1 MSRFIYIL
9 FAVCLFCSGLTVQ
22 ASTLS
27 ERQYR
32 LLEKAQE
39 LVAEES
45 YQEALAETQDAVDDW
60 DPGLGLVLILQL
72 RGQVYQL
79 LDETEETLK
88 SYERALSLEVL
99 EGTRRSALAAA
110 IAQLYLID
118 SQPEKAREVL
128 VPALEA
134 PAGEG
139 LNHAAQAYV
148 IVAISYQTQERWR
161 DSLAWL
167 VQAEAYA
174 TSIPENWLA
183 MRAAAEFQISDFAAA
198 EVTMK
203 RLVERAPDKKNYWVQ
218 LAAAQQFQEKQAQ
231 QLATLEIAHQ
241 RGLIAGSSEELL
253 MIQLQAA
260 QDMPARAARNLEQR
274 ISELSSV
281 EGNSEEE
288 NLDDER
294 RLLSAYQRQARDLAL
309 AAETMVSNDSS
320 SVNEAIQLAM
330 MDGNCDLV
338 QELSRSH
345 VRKLEGLTMI
355 SVAQCSLNDRDTA
368 SAREWFQ
375 RASEKS
381 DSAVIAS
388 QWLTYLS
395 DLQKAGL
402 R

>member
-1 MSRFIYIL
+1 MSRFVCIL
-9 FAVCLFCSGLTVQ
+9 FAVCLFCLGLTVQ

-60 DPGLGLVLILQL
+60 DSGLGLVLILQL

-79 LDETEETLK
+79 LDQTGDTLK

-161 DSLAWL
+161 DSLPWL
-167 VQAEAYA
+167 VQAESYA

-203 RLVERAPDKKNYWVQ
+203 RLVERAPDKRNYWVQ

-253 MIQLQAA
+253 MIQLQGA

-281 EGNSEEE
+281 EGSSEED
-288 NLDDER
+288 LDDER
-294 RLLSAYQRQARDLAL
+294 RLLSAYQRQARDLAA

-355 SVAQCSLNDRDTA
+355 SVAQCSLNDSDTA

>member
-60 DPGLGLVLILQL
+60 DSGLGLVLILQL

-79 LDETEETLK
+79 LDQTEDTLK
-88 SYERALSLEVL
+88 AYERALSLDVL

-148 IVAISYQTQERWR
+148 IVAISYQIQERWR
-161 DSLAWL
+161 DSLPWL

-183 MRAAAEFQISDFAAA
+183 MRAAAEFQIRDFAAA

-203 RLVERAPDKKNYWVQ
+203 RLVERAPDKRNYWVQ

-253 MIQLQAA
+253 MIQLQGA
-260 QDMPARAARNLEQR
+260 QDMPARATRNLEQR

-281 EGNSEEE
+281 EGSSEEG
-288 NLDDER
+288 LDDER
-294 RLLSAYQRQARDLAL
+294 RLLSAYQRQARDLAA

-330 MDGNCDLV
+330 MDGDCDLV
-338 QELSRSH
+338 RELSRSH
-345 VRKLEGLTMI
+345 TRKLEGLTMI
-355 SVAQCSLNDRDTA
+355 SVAQCSLNGSDTA

>member
-1 MSRFIYIL
+1 MNRLVYSLICLVLL
-9 FAVCLFCSGLTVQ
+9 FPGLSTY

-45 YQEALAETQDAVDDW
+45 YQEALEETQDAADDW
-60 DPGLGLVLILQL
+60 DAGLGLVLILQL
-72 RGQVYQL
+72 RGQVYQM
-79 LDETEETLK
+79 LDQPEKTLE
-88 SYERALSLEVL
+88 SYERALSLDVL

-110 IAQLYLID
+110 VAQLYLIG
-118 SQPEKAREVL
+118 SQPMKARDIL
-128 VPALEA
+128 IPALQA
-134 PAGEG
+134 PAGDG
-139 LNHAAQAYV
+139 LNHAPQAYV

-161 DSLAWL
+161 ESLPWL

-183 MRAAAEFQISDFAAA
+183 MRAAAEFQTSDFAAA

-203 RLVERAPDKKNYWVQ
+203 RLVVRAPDKRNYWVQ
-218 LAAAQQFQEKQAQ
+218 LAAAQQFQDKQAE
-231 QLATLEIAHQ
+231 QLVSLEIAHQ
-241 RGLIAGSSEELL
+241 RGLLSGSSEELL

-260 QDMPARAARNLEQR
+260 QDMPARAARNLERR
-274 ISELSSV
+274 IADQASAESDIANEL
-281 EGNSEEE
+281 
-288 NLDDER
+288 
-294 RLLSAYQRQARDLAL
+294 RLLSAYQRQARDLA
-309 AAETMVSNDSS
+309 AAAKTMVSGDVA

-330 MDGNCDLV
+330 MDGDCPLV
-338 QELSRSH
+338 KKLAGAN
-345 VRKLEGLTMI
+345 VRRLEGVTMI
-355 SVAQCSLNDRDTA
+355 SVAQCELNDNDTA
-368 SAREWFQ
+368 GAREWFQ
-375 RASEKS
+375 RAGEKA

>member
-1 MSRFIYIL
+1 MSRFVCIL
-9 FAVCLFCSGLTVQ
+9 FAVCLFCLGLTVQ

-32 LLEKAQE
+32 LLEKAQG

-60 DPGLGLVLILQL
+60 DSGLGLVLILQL
-72 RGQVYQL
+72 RGQVYEL
-79 LDETEETLK
+79 LDQTEDTLK

-148 IVAISYQTQERWR
+148 IVAISYQIQERWR
-161 DSLAWL
+161 DSLPWL

-183 MRAAAEFQISDFAAA
+183 MRAAAEFQIRDFAAA

-203 RLVERAPDKKNYWVQ
+203 RLVERAPDKRNYWVQ

-253 MIQLQAA
+253 MIQLQGA

-281 EGNSEEE
+281 EGSSEED
-288 NLDDER
+288 LDDER
-294 RLLSAYQRQARDLAL
+294 RLLSAYQRQARDLAA

-330 MDGNCDLV
+330 MDGDCDLV
-338 QELSRSH
+338 RELSRSH
-345 VRKLEGLTMI
+345 TRKLEGLTMI
-355 SVAQCSLNDRDTA
+355 SVAQCSLNGSDTA

>member
-1 MSRFIYIL
+1 MSRFVCIL
-9 FAVCLFCSGLTVQ
+9 FAVCLFCLGLTVQ

-60 DPGLGLVLILQL
+60 DSGLGLVLILQL

-79 LDETEETLK
+79 LDQTEDTLK
-88 SYERALSLEVL
+88 SYERALSLDVL

-148 IVAISYQTQERWR
+148 IVAISYQIQERWR
-161 DSLAWL
+161 DSLPWL

-183 MRAAAEFQISDFAAA
+183 MRAAAEFQIRDFAAA

-203 RLVERAPDKKNYWVQ
+203 RLVERAPDKRNYWVQ

-253 MIQLQAA
+253 MIQLQGA
-260 QDMPARAARNLEQR
+260 QGMPARAARNLEQR

-281 EGNSEEE
+281 EGSSEEG
-288 NLDDER
+288 LDDER
-294 RLLSAYQRQARDLAL
+294 RLLSAYQRQARDLAA

-330 MDGNCDLV
+330 MDGDCDLV
-338 QELSRSH
+338 RELSRSH
-345 VRKLEGLTMI
+345 TRKLEGLTMI
-355 SVAQCSLNDRDTA
+355 SVAQCSLNGSDTA

-381 DSAVIAS
+381 DSAVVAS

>member
-1 MSRFIYIL
+1 MNRLVYSLICLVLL
-9 FAVCLFCSGLTVQ
+9 FPGLSTY

-45 YQEALAETQDAVDDW
+45 YQEALEETQDAADDW
-60 DPGLGLVLILQL
+60 DAGLGLVLILQL
-72 RGQVYQL
+72 RGQVYQM
-79 LDETEETLK
+79 LDQPEKTLE
-88 SYERALSLEVL
+88 SYERALSLDVL

-110 IAQLYLID
+110 VAQLYLIG
-118 SQPEKAREVL
+118 SQPMKARDIL
-128 VPALEA
+128 IPALQA
-134 PAGEG
+134 PAGDG
-139 LNHAAQAYV
+139 LNHAPQAYV

-161 DSLAWL
+161 ESLPWL

-183 MRAAAEFQISDFAAA
+183 MRAAAEFQTSDFAAA

-203 RLVERAPDKKNYWVQ
+203 RLVERAPDKRNYWVQ
-218 LAAAQQFQEKQAQ
+218 LAAAQQFQDKQAE
-231 QLATLEIAHQ
+231 QLVSLEIAHQ
-241 RGLIAGSSEELL
+241 RGLLSGSSEELL

-260 QDMPARAARNLEQR
+260 QDMPARAARNLERR
-274 ISELSSV
+274 IADQTSADSDIANEL
-281 EGNSEEE
+281 
-288 NLDDER
+288 
-294 RLLSAYQRQARDLAL
+294 RLLSAFQRQARDLA
-309 AAETMVSNDSS
+309 AAAKTMVSGDVA

-330 MDGNCDLV
+330 MDGDCPLV
-338 QELSRSH
+338 KKLAGAN
-345 VRKLEGLTMI
+345 VRRLEGVTMI
-355 SVAQCSLNDRDTA
+355 SVAQCELNDNDTA
-368 SAREWFQ
+368 GAREWFQ
-375 RASEKS
+375 RAGEKA

-388 QWLTYLS
+388 QWLAYLS

>member
-1 MSRFIYIL
+1 MSRFIYVL

-79 LDETEETLK
+79 LDQTEETLK

-148 IVAISYQTQERWR
+148 IVAISYQIQERWR
-161 DSLAWL
+161 DSLPWL

-183 MRAAAEFQISDFAAA
+183 MRAAAEFQIRDFAAA

-203 RLVERAPDKKNYWVQ
+203 RLVERAPDKRNYWVQ

-260 QDMPARAARNLEQR
+260 QDMPARAARNLERR
-274 ISELSSV
+274 IADQTSADSDIANEL
-281 EGNSEEE
+281 
-288 NLDDER
+288 
-294 RLLSAYQRQARDLAL
+294 RLLSAFQRQARDLA
-309 AAETMVSNDSS
+309 AAAKTMVSGDVA

-330 MDGNCDLV
+330 MDGDCPLV
-338 QELSRSH
+338 KKLAGAN
-345 VRKLEGLTMI
+345 VRRLEGVTMI
-355 SVAQCSLNDRDTA
+355 SVAQCELNDNDTA
-368 SAREWFQ
+368 GAREWFQ
-375 RASEKS
+375 RAGEK
-381 DSAVIAS
+381 DDTAEIAS

-395 DLQKAGL
+395 ELQKARL

>member
-1 MSRFIYIL
+1 MSRFVCIL
-9 FAVCLFCSGLTVQ
+9 FAVCLFCLGLTVQ

-60 DPGLGLVLILQL
+60 DSGLGLVLILQL

-79 LDETEETLK
+79 LDQTEDTLK
-88 SYERALSLEVL
+88 AYERALSLDVL

-148 IVAISYQTQERWR
+148 IVAISYQIQERWR
-161 DSLAWL
+161 DSLPWL

-183 MRAAAEFQISDFAAA
+183 MRAAAEFQIRDFAAA

-203 RLVERAPDKKNYWVQ
+203 RLVERAPDKRNYWVQ

-253 MIQLQAA
+253 MIQLQGA

-281 EGNSEEE
+281 EGSSEED
-288 NLDDER
+288 LDDER
-294 RLLSAYQRQARDLAL
+294 RLLSAYQRQARDLAA

-330 MDGNCDLV
+330 MDGDCDLV
-338 QELSRSH
+338 RELSRSH
-345 VRKLEGLTMI
+345 TRKLEGLTMI
-355 SVAQCSLNDRDTA
+355 SVAQCSLNGSDTA

>member
-1 MSRFIYIL
+1 M
-9 FAVCLFCSGLTVQ
+9 
-22 ASTLS
+22 
-27 ERQYR
+27 
-32 LLEKAQE
+32 
-39 LVAEES
+39 
-45 YQEALAETQDAVDDW
+45 
-60 DPGLGLVLILQL
+60 
-72 RGQVYQL
+72 
-79 LDETEETLK
+79 
-88 SYERALSLEVL
+88 
-99 EGTRRSALAAA
+99 
-110 IAQLYLID
+110 
-118 SQPEKAREVL
+118 
-128 VPALEA
+128 PALEA

-161 DSLAWL
+161 DSLPWL
-167 VQAEAYA
+167 VQAESYA

-253 MIQLQAA
+253 MIQLQGA

-281 EGNSEEE
+281 EGSSEED
-288 NLDDER
+288 LDDER

-355 SVAQCSLNDRDTA
+355 SVAQCSLNDSDTA

>member
-1 MSRFIYIL
+1 M
-9 FAVCLFCSGLTVQ
+9 
-22 ASTLS
+22 
-27 ERQYR
+27 
-32 LLEKAQE
+32 
-39 LVAEES
+39 
-45 YQEALAETQDAVDDW
+45 
-60 DPGLGLVLILQL
+60 LILQL

-79 LDETEETLK
+79 LDQTEDTLK

-148 IVAISYQTQERWR
+148 IVAISYQVQERWR
-161 DSLAWL
+161 DSLPWL

-183 MRAAAEFQISDFAAA
+183 MRAAAEFQISDFTAA

-203 RLVERAPDKKNYWVQ
+203 RLVERAPDKRNYWVQ

-253 MIQLQAA
+253 MIQLQGA

-281 EGNSEEE
+281 EGSSEED
-288 NLDDER
+288 LDDER
-294 RLLSAYQRQARDLAL
+294 RLLSAYQRQARDLAA

-330 MDGNCDLV
+330 MDGDCDLV
-338 QELSRSH
+338 RELSRSH
-345 VRKLEGLTMI
+345 TRKLEGLTMI
-355 SVAQCSLNDRDTA
+355 SVAQCSLNDSDTA

>member
-32 LLEKAQE
+32 LLEKAQG

-60 DPGLGLVLILQL
+60 DSGLGLVLILQL
-72 RGQVYQL
+72 RGQVYEL
-79 LDETEETLK
+79 LDQTEDTLK
-88 SYERALSLEVL
+88 SYERALSLDVL

-148 IVAISYQTQERWR
+148 IVAISYQIQERWR
-161 DSLAWL
+161 DSLPWL

-183 MRAAAEFQISDFAAA
+183 MRAAAEFQIRDFAAA

-203 RLVERAPDKKNYWVQ
+203 RLVERAPDKRNYWVQ

-253 MIQLQAA
+253 MIQLQGA

-281 EGNSEEE
+281 EGSSEED
-288 NLDDER
+288 LDDER
-294 RLLSAYQRQARDLAL
+294 RLLSAYQRQARDLAA

-330 MDGNCDLV
+330 MDGDCDLV
-338 QELSRSH
+338 RELSRSH
-345 VRKLEGLTMI
+345 ARKLEGLTMI
-355 SVAQCSLNDRDTA
+355 SVAQCSLNDSDTA

>member
-60 DPGLGLVLILQL
+60 DSGLGLVLILQL

-79 LDETEETLK
+79 LDQTENTLK

-118 SQPEKAREVL
+118 SQPEKARAVL
-128 VPALEA
+128 IPALEA

-161 DSLAWL
+161 DSLPWL

-198 EVTMK
+198 EVTMR
-203 RLVERAPDKKNYWVQ
+203 RLVERAPDKRNYWIQ

-241 RGLIAGSSEELL
+241 RGLISGSSEELL

-281 EGNSEEE
+281 EGSSEEY
-288 NLDDER
+288 LDDER
-294 RLLSAYQRQARDLAL
+294 RLLSAYQRKARDLAL

>member
-1 MSRFIYIL
+1 MSRFVCIL
-9 FAVCLFCSGLTVQ
+9 FAVCLFCLGLTVQ

-60 DPGLGLVLILQL
+60 DSGLGLVLILQL

-79 LDETEETLK
+79 LDQTEDTLK
-88 SYERALSLEVL
+88 AYERALSLDVL

-148 IVAISYQTQERWR
+148 IVAISYQIQERWR
-161 DSLAWL
+161 DSLPWL

-183 MRAAAEFQISDFAAA
+183 MRAAAEFQIRDFAAA

-203 RLVERAPDKKNYWVQ
+203 RLVERAPDKRNYWVQ

-253 MIQLQAA
+253 MIQLQGA

-281 EGNSEEE
+281 EGSSEED
-288 NLDDER
+288 LDDER
-294 RLLSAYQRQARDLAL
+294 RLLSAYQRQARDLAA

-330 MDGNCDLV
+330 MDGDCDLV
-338 QELSRSH
+338 RELSRSH
-345 VRKLEGLTMI
+345 TRKLEGLTMI
-355 SVAQCSLNDRDTA
+355 SVAQCSLNGSDTA

-381 DSAVIAS
+381 DSSVIAS

>member
-60 DPGLGLVLILQL
+60 DSGLGLVLILQL

-79 LDETEETLK
+79 LDQTEDTLK
-88 SYERALSLEVL
+88 AYERALSLEVL

-148 IVAISYQTQERWR
+148 IVAISYQIQERWR
-161 DSLAWL
+161 DSLPWL

-253 MIQLQAA
+253 MIQLQGA
-260 QDMPARAARNLEQR
+260 QGMPARAARNLEQR

-281 EGNSEEE
+281 EGSSEEG
-288 NLDDER
+288 LDDER
-294 RLLSAYQRQARDLAL
+294 RLLSAYQRQARDLAA

-330 MDGNCDLV
+330 MDGDCDLV
-338 QELSRSH
+338 RELSRSH
-345 VRKLEGLTMI
+345 TRKLEGLTMI
-355 SVAQCSLNDRDTA
+355 SVAQCSLNGSDTA

>member
-60 DPGLGLVLILQL
+60 DSGLGLVLILQL

-79 LDETEETLK
+79 LDQTEDTLK
-88 SYERALSLEVL
+88 AYERALSLDVL

-148 IVAISYQTQERWR
+148 IVAISYQIQERWR
-161 DSLAWL
+161 DSLPWL

-174 TSIPENWLA
+174 TSIPENWLT
-183 MRAAAEFQISDFAAA
+183 MRAAAEFQIRDFAAA

-203 RLVERAPDKKNYWVQ
+203 RLVERAPDKRNYWVQ

-253 MIQLQAA
+253 MIQLQGA

-281 EGNSEEE
+281 EGSSEED
-288 NLDDER
+288 LDDER
-294 RLLSAYQRQARDLAL
+294 RLLSAYQRQARDLAA

-330 MDGNCDLV
+330 MDGDCDLV
-338 QELSRSH
+338 RELSRSH
-345 VRKLEGLTMI
+345 TRKLEGLTMI
-355 SVAQCSLNDRDTA
+355 SVAQCSLNGSDTA

>member
-60 DPGLGLVLILQL
+60 DSGLGLVLILQL

-79 LDETEETLK
+79 LDQTEDTLK

-148 IVAISYQTQERWR
+148 IVAISYQIQERWR
-161 DSLAWL
+161 DSLPWL

-183 MRAAAEFQISDFAAA
+183 MRAAAEFQIRDFAAA

-203 RLVERAPDKKNYWVQ
+203 RLVERAPDKRNYWVQ

-231 QLATLEIAHQ
+231 QLVTLEIAHQ

-253 MIQLQAA
+253 MIQLQGA

-281 EGNSEEE
+281 EGSSEEG
-288 NLDDER
+288 LDDER
-294 RLLSAYQRQARDLAL
+294 RLLSAYQRQARDLAA

-330 MDGNCDLV
+330 MDGDCDLV
-338 QELSRSH
+338 RELSRSH
-345 VRKLEGLTMI
+345 TRKLEGLTMI
-355 SVAQCSLNDRDTA
+355 SVAQCSLNGSDTA

-381 DSAVIAS
+381 DSAVVAS

>member
-1 MSRFIYIL
+1 MNRLVYSLICLVLL
-9 FAVCLFCSGLTVQ
+9 FPGLSTY

-32 LLEKAQE
+32 LLEEAQE

-45 YQEALAETQDAVDDW
+45 YQEALEETQDAADDW
-60 DPGLGLVLILQL
+60 DAGLGLVLILQL
-72 RGQVYQL
+72 RGQVYQM
-79 LDETEETLK
+79 LDQPEKTLE
-88 SYERALSLEVL
+88 SYERALSLDVL

-110 IAQLYLID
+110 VAQLYLIG
-118 SQPEKAREVL
+118 SQPMKARDIL
-128 VPALEA
+128 IPALQA
-134 PAGEG
+134 PAGDG
-139 LNHAAQAYV
+139 LNHAPQAYV

-161 DSLAWL
+161 ESLPWL

-183 MRAAAEFQISDFAAA
+183 MRAAAEFQTSDFAAA

-203 RLVERAPDKKNYWVQ
+203 RLVERAPDKRNYWVQ
-218 LAAAQQFQEKQAQ
+218 LAAAQQFQDKQAE
-231 QLATLEIAHQ
+231 QLVSLEIAHQ
-241 RGLIAGSSEELL
+241 RGLLSGSSEELL

-260 QDMPARAARNLEQR
+260 QDMPARAARNLERR
-274 ISELSSV
+274 IADQTSADSDIANEL
-281 EGNSEEE
+281 
-288 NLDDER
+288 
-294 RLLSAYQRQARDLAL
+294 RLLSAFQRQARDLA
-309 AAETMVSNDSS
+309 AAAKTMVSGDVA

-330 MDGNCDLV
+330 MDGDCPLV
-338 QELSRSH
+338 KKLAGAN
-345 VRKLEGLTMI
+345 VRRLEGVTMI
-355 SVAQCSLNDRDTA
+355 SVAQCELNDNDTA
-368 SAREWFQ
+368 GAREWFQ
-375 RASEKS
+375 RAGEKA

>member
-1 MSRFIYIL
+1 MSRFVCIL
-9 FAVCLFCSGLTVQ
+9 FAVCLFCLGLTVQ

-60 DPGLGLVLILQL
+60 DSGLGLVLILQL

-79 LDETEETLK
+79 LDQTEDTLK
-88 SYERALSLEVL
+88 SYERALSLDVL

-148 IVAISYQTQERWR
+148 IVAISYQIQERWR
-161 DSLAWL
+161 DSLPWL

-183 MRAAAEFQISDFAAA
+183 MRAAAEFQIRDFAAA

-203 RLVERAPDKKNYWVQ
+203 RLVERAPDKRNYWVQ

-253 MIQLQAA
+253 MIQLQGA

-281 EGNSEEE
+281 EGSSEED
-288 NLDDER
+288 LDDER
-294 RLLSAYQRQARDLAL
+294 RLLSAYQRQARDLAA

-330 MDGNCDLV
+330 MDGDCDLV
-338 QELSRSH
+338 RELSRSH
-345 VRKLEGLTMI
+345 TRKLEGLTMI
-355 SVAQCSLNDRDTA
+355 SVAQCSLNGSDTA

-381 DSAVIAS
+381 DSAVVAS

>member
-60 DPGLGLVLILQL
+60 DSGLGLVLILQL

-79 LDETEETLK
+79 LDQTEDTLK
-88 SYERALSLEVL
+88 AYERALSLDVL

-148 IVAISYQTQERWR
+148 IVAISYQIQERWR
-161 DSLAWL
+161 DSLPWL

-183 MRAAAEFQISDFAAA
+183 MRAAAEFQIRDFAAA

-203 RLVERAPDKKNYWVQ
+203 RLVERAPDKRNYWVQ

-253 MIQLQAA
+253 MIQLQGA

-281 EGNSEEE
+281 EGSSEED
-288 NLDDER
+288 LDDER
-294 RLLSAYQRQARDLAL
+294 RLLSAYQRQARDLAA

-330 MDGNCDLV
+330 MDGDCDLV
-338 QELSRSH
+338 RELSRSH
-345 VRKLEGLTMI
+345 TRKLEGLTMI
-355 SVAQCSLNDRDTA
+355 SVAQCSLNGSDTA

>member
-1 MSRFIYIL
+1 MSRFVCIL
-9 FAVCLFCSGLTVQ
+9 FAVCLFCLGLTVQ

-60 DPGLGLVLILQL
+60 DSGLGLVLILQL

-79 LDETEETLK
+79 LDQTEDTLK
-88 SYERALSLEVL
+88 SYERALSLDVL

-148 IVAISYQTQERWR
+148 IVAISYQIQERWR
-161 DSLAWL
+161 DSLPWL

-183 MRAAAEFQISDFAAA
+183 MRAAAEFQIRDFAAA

-203 RLVERAPDKKNYWVQ
+203 RLVERAPDKRNYWVQ

-231 QLATLEIAHQ
+231 QLVTLEIAHQ

-253 MIQLQAA
+253 MIQLQGA

-281 EGNSEEE
+281 EGSSEEG
-288 NLDDER
+288 LDDER
-294 RLLSAYQRQARDLAL
+294 RLLSAYQRQARDLAA

-330 MDGNCDLV
+330 MDGDCDLV
-338 QELSRSH
+338 RELSRSH
-345 VRKLEGLTMI
+345 TRKLEGLTMI
-355 SVAQCSLNDRDTA
+355 SVAQCSLNGSDTA

-381 DSAVIAS
+381 DSAVVAS

>member
-1 MSRFIYIL
+1 MSRFVCIL
-9 FAVCLFCSGLTVQ
+9 FAVCLFCLGLTAQ

-60 DPGLGLVLILQL
+60 DSGLGLVLILQL

-79 LDETEETLK
+79 LDQTEDTLK

-148 IVAISYQTQERWR
+148 IVAISYQIQERWR
-161 DSLAWL
+161 DSLPWL

-183 MRAAAEFQISDFAAA
+183 MRAAAEFQIRDFAAA

-203 RLVERAPDKKNYWVQ
+203 RLVERAPDKRNYWVQ

-253 MIQLQAA
+253 MIQLQGA

-281 EGNSEEE
+281 EGSSEED
-288 NLDDER
+288 LDDER
-294 RLLSAYQRQARDLAL
+294 RLLSAYQRQARDLAA

-330 MDGNCDLV
+330 MDGDCDLV
-338 QELSRSH
+338 RELSRSH
-345 VRKLEGLTMI
+345 TRKLEGLTMI
-355 SVAQCSLNDRDTA
+355 SVAQCSLNGSDTA

>member
-60 DPGLGLVLILQL
+60 DSGLGLVLILQL

-79 LDETEETLK
+79 LDQTEDTLK
-88 SYERALSLEVL
+88 SYERALSLDVL

-148 IVAISYQTQERWR
+148 IVAISYQIQERWR
-161 DSLAWL
+161 DSLPWL

-183 MRAAAEFQISDFAAA
+183 MRAAAEFQIRDFAAA

-203 RLVERAPDKKNYWVQ
+203 RLVERAPDKRNYWVQ

-253 MIQLQAA
+253 MIQLQGA
-260 QDMPARAARNLEQR
+260 QGMPARAARNLEQR

-281 EGNSEEE
+281 EGSSEEG
-288 NLDDER
+288 LDDER
-294 RLLSAYQRQARDLAL
+294 RLLSAYQRQARDLAA

-330 MDGNCDLV
+330 MDGDCDLV
-338 QELSRSH
+338 RELSRSH
-345 VRKLEGLTMI
+345 TRKLEGLTMI
-355 SVAQCSLNDRDTA
+355 SVAQCSLNGSDTA

>member
-1 MSRFIYIL
+1 MSRFVCIL
-9 FAVCLFCSGLTVQ
+9 FAVCLFCSGPNAQ

-60 DPGLGLVLILQL
+60 DSGLGLVLILQL

-79 LDETEETLK
+79 LDQTEDTLK

-148 IVAISYQTQERWR
+148 IVAISYQIQERWR
-161 DSLAWL
+161 DSLPWL

-183 MRAAAEFQISDFAAA
+183 MRAAAEFQIRDFAAA

-203 RLVERAPDKKNYWVQ
+203 RLVERAPDKRNYWVQ

-231 QLATLEIAHQ
+231 QLVTLEIAHQ

-253 MIQLQAA
+253 MIQLQGA

-281 EGNSEEE
+281 EGSSEEG
-288 NLDDER
+288 LDDER
-294 RLLSAYQRQARDLAL
+294 RLLSAYQRQARDLAA

-330 MDGNCDLV
+330 MDGDCDLV
-338 QELSRSH
+338 RELSRSH
-345 VRKLEGLTMI
+345 TRKLEGLTMI
-355 SVAQCSLNDRDTA
+355 SVAQCSLNGSDTA

>member
-1 MSRFIYIL
+1 MSRFVCIL
-9 FAVCLFCSGLTVQ
+9 FAVCLFCLGLTVQ

-60 DPGLGLVLILQL
+60 DSGLGLVLILQL

-79 LDETEETLK
+79 LDQTEDTLK
-88 SYERALSLEVL
+88 SYERALSLDVL

-148 IVAISYQTQERWR
+148 IVAISYQIQERWR
-161 DSLAWL
+161 DSLPWL

-183 MRAAAEFQISDFAAA
+183 MRAAAEFQIRDFAAA

-203 RLVERAPDKKNYWVQ
+203 RLVERAPDKRNYWVQ

-253 MIQLQAA
+253 MIQLQGA
-260 QDMPARAARNLEQR
+260 QGMPARAARNLEQR

-281 EGNSEEE
+281 EGSSEED
-288 NLDDER
+288 LDDER
-294 RLLSAYQRQARDLAL
+294 RLLSAYQRQARDLAA

-330 MDGNCDLV
+330 MDGDCDLV
-338 QELSRSH
+338 RELSRSH
-345 VRKLEGLTMI
+345 TRKLEGLTMI
-355 SVAQCSLNDRDTA
+355 SVAQCSLNGSDTA

-381 DSAVIAS
+381 DSAVVAS

>member
-1 MSRFIYIL
+1 MSRFVCIL
-9 FAVCLFCSGLTVQ
+9 FAVCLFCLGLTVQ

-60 DPGLGLVLILQL
+60 DSGLGLVLILQL

-79 LDETEETLK
+79 LDQTEDTLK

-148 IVAISYQTQERWR
+148 IVAISYQIQERWR
-161 DSLAWL
+161 DSLPWL

-183 MRAAAEFQISDFAAA
+183 MRAAAEFQIRDFAAA

-203 RLVERAPDKKNYWVQ
+203 RLVERAPDKRNYWVQ

-253 MIQLQAA
+253 MIQLQGA

-281 EGNSEEE
+281 EGSSEED
-288 NLDDER
+288 LDDER

-355 SVAQCSLNDRDTA
+355 SVAQCSLNDSDTA

>member
-9 FAVCLFCSGLTVQ
+9 FAVCLFCLGLTVQ

-60 DPGLGLVLILQL
+60 DSGLGLVLILQL

-79 LDETEETLK
+79 LDQTEDTLK

-148 IVAISYQTQERWR
+148 IVAISYQIQERWR
-161 DSLAWL
+161 DSLPWL

-183 MRAAAEFQISDFAAA
+183 MRAAAEFQIRDFAAA

-203 RLVERAPDKKNYWVQ
+203 RLVERAPDKRNYWVQ

-260 QDMPARAARNLEQR
+260 QDMPARAARNLERR
-274 ISELSSV
+274 IADQTSADSDIANEL
-281 EGNSEEE
+281 
-288 NLDDER
+288 
-294 RLLSAYQRQARDLAL
+294 RLLSAFQRQARDLA
-309 AAETMVSNDSS
+309 AAAKTMVSGDVA

-330 MDGNCDLV
+330 MDGDCPLV
-338 QELSRSH
+338 KKLAGAN
-345 VRKLEGLTMI
+345 VRRLEGVTMI
-355 SVAQCSLNDRDTA
+355 SVAQCELNDNDTA
-368 SAREWFQ
+368 GAREWFQ
-375 RASEKS
+375 RAGEKA

>member
-1 MSRFIYIL
+1 MSRFVCIL
-9 FAVCLFCSGLTVQ
+9 FAVCLFCLGLTVQ

-60 DPGLGLVLILQL
+60 DSGLGLVLILQL

-79 LDETEETLK
+79 LDQTEDTLK
-88 SYERALSLEVL
+88 SYERALSLDVL

-148 IVAISYQTQERWR
+148 IVAISYQIQERWR
-161 DSLAWL
+161 DSLPWL

-183 MRAAAEFQISDFAAA
+183 MRAAAEFQIRDFAAA

-203 RLVERAPDKKNYWVQ
+203 RLVEGAPDKRNYWVQ

-253 MIQLQAA
+253 MIQLQGA
-260 QDMPARAARNLEQR
+260 QGMPARAARNLEQR

-281 EGNSEEE
+281 EGSSEEG
-288 NLDDER
+288 LDDER
-294 RLLSAYQRQARDLAL
+294 RLLSAYQRQARDLAA

-330 MDGNCDLV
+330 MDGDCDLV
-338 QELSRSH
+338 RELSRSH
-345 VRKLEGLTMI
+345 TRKLEGLTMI
-355 SVAQCSLNDRDTA
+355 SVAQCSLNGSDTA

-381 DSAVIAS
+381 DSAVVAS

>member
-1 MSRFIYIL
+1 MNRLVYSLICLVLL
-9 FAVCLFCSGLTVQ
+9 FPGLSTY

-45 YQEALAETQDAVDDW
+45 YQEALEETQDAADDW
-60 DPGLGLVLILQL
+60 DAGLGLVLILQL
-72 RGQVYQL
+72 RGQVYQM
-79 LDETEETLK
+79 LDQPEKTLE
-88 SYERALSLEVL
+88 SYERALSLDVL

-110 IAQLYLID
+110 VAQLYLIG
-118 SQPEKAREVL
+118 SQPMKARDIL
-128 VPALEA
+128 IPALQA
-134 PAGEG
+134 PAGDG
-139 LNHAAQAYV
+139 LNHAPQAYV

-161 DSLAWL
+161 ESLPWL

-183 MRAAAEFQISDFAAA
+183 MRAAAEFQTSDFAAA

-203 RLVERAPDKKNYWVQ
+203 RLVERAPDKRNYWVQ
-218 LAAAQQFQEKQAQ
+218 LAAAQQFQDKQAE
-231 QLATLEIAHQ
+231 QLVSLEIAHQ
-241 RGLIAGSSEELL
+241 RGLLFGSSEELL

-260 QDMPARAARNLEQR
+260 QDMPARAARNLKRR
-274 ISELSSV
+274 IADQTSADSDIANEL
-281 EGNSEEE
+281 
-288 NLDDER
+288 
-294 RLLSAYQRQARDLAL
+294 RLLSAFQRQARDLA
-309 AAETMVSNDSS
+309 AAAKTMVSDDVA

-330 MDGNCDLV
+330 MDGDCQLV
-338 QELSRSH
+338 KKLSEAN
-345 VRKLEGLTMI
+345 VRRLEGVTMI
-355 SVAQCSLNDRDTA
+355 SVAQCELNDNDTA
-368 SAREWFQ
+368 GAREWFQ
-375 RASEKS
+375 RAGEKA

>member
-1 MSRFIYIL
+1 MNRLVYSLICLVLL
-9 FAVCLFCSGLTVQ
+9 FPGLSTY

-45 YQEALAETQDAVDDW
+45 YQEALEETQDAADDW
-60 DPGLGLVLILQL
+60 DAGLGLVLILQL
-72 RGQVYQL
+72 RGQVYQM
-79 LDETEETLK
+79 LDQPEKTLE
-88 SYERALSLEVL
+88 SYERALSLDVL

-110 IAQLYLID
+110 VAQLYLIG
-118 SQPEKAREVL
+118 SQPMKARDIL
-128 VPALEA
+128 IPALQA
-134 PAGEG
+134 PAGDG
-139 LNHAAQAYV
+139 LNHAPQAYV

-161 DSLAWL
+161 ESLPWL

-183 MRAAAEFQISDFAAA
+183 MRAAAEFQTSDFAAA

-203 RLVERAPDKKNYWVQ
+203 RLVERAPDKRNYWVQ
-218 LAAAQQFQEKQAQ
+218 LAAAQQFQDKQAE
-231 QLATLEIAHQ
+231 QLVSLEIAHQ
-241 RGLIAGSSEELL
+241 RGLLSGSSEELL

-260 QDMPARAARNLEQR
+260 QDMPARAARNLERR
-274 ISELSSV
+274 IADQTSAESDIANEL
-281 EGNSEEE
+281 
-288 NLDDER
+288 
-294 RLLSAYQRQARDLAL
+294 RLLSAYQRQARDLA
-309 AAETMVSNDSS
+309 AAAKTMVSGDVA

-330 MDGNCDLV
+330 MDGDCPLV
-338 QELSRSH
+338 KKLAGAN
-345 VRKLEGLTMI
+345 VRRLEGVTMI
-355 SVAQCSLNDRDTA
+355 SVAQCELNDNDTA
-368 SAREWFQ
+368 GAREWFQ
-375 RASEKS
+375 RAGEKA

>member
-1 MSRFIYIL
+1 M
-9 FAVCLFCSGLTVQ
+9 
-22 ASTLS
+22 S

-60 DPGLGLVLILQL
+60 DSGLGLVLILQL

-79 LDETEETLK
+79 LDQTEDTLK
-88 SYERALSLEVL
+88 AYERALSLDVL

-148 IVAISYQTQERWR
+148 IVAISYQIQERWR
-161 DSLAWL
+161 DSLPWL

-183 MRAAAEFQISDFAAA
+183 MRAAAEFQIRDFAAA

-203 RLVERAPDKKNYWVQ
+203 RLVERAPDKRNYWVQ

-253 MIQLQAA
+253 MIQLQGA

-281 EGNSEEE
+281 EGSSEED
-288 NLDDER
+288 LDDER
-294 RLLSAYQRQARDLAL
+294 RLLSAYQRQARDLAA

-330 MDGNCDLV
+330 MDGDCDLV
-338 QELSRSH
+338 RELSRSH
-345 VRKLEGLTMI
+345 TRKLEGLTMI
-355 SVAQCSLNDRDTA
+355 SVAQCSLNGSDTA

>member
-1 MSRFIYIL
+1 MSRFVCIL
-9 FAVCLFCSGLTVQ
+9 FAVCLFCLGLTVQ

-60 DPGLGLVLILQL
+60 DSGLGLVLILQL

-79 LDETEETLK
+79 LDQTEDTLK

-148 IVAISYQTQERWR
+148 IVAISYQIQERWR
-161 DSLAWL
+161 DSLPWL

-183 MRAAAEFQISDFAAA
+183 MRAAAEFQIRDFAAA

-203 RLVERAPDKKNYWVQ
+203 RLVERAPDKRNYWVQ

-260 QDMPARAARNLEQR
+260 QDMPARAARNLERR
-274 ISELSSV
+274 IADQTSADSDIANEL
-281 EGNSEEE
+281 
-288 NLDDER
+288 
-294 RLLSAYQRQARDLAL
+294 RLLSAFQRQARDLA
-309 AAETMVSNDSS
+309 AAAKTMVSGDVA

-330 MDGNCDLV
+330 MDGDCPLV
-338 QELSRSH
+338 KKLAGAN
-345 VRKLEGLTMI
+345 VRRLEGVTMI
-355 SVAQCSLNDRDTA
+355 SVAQCELNDNDTA
-368 SAREWFQ
+368 GAREWFQ
-375 RASEKS
+375 RAGEKA

>member
-1 MSRFIYIL
+1 MSRFVCIL
-9 FAVCLFCSGLTVQ
+9 FAVCLFCLGLTVQ

-60 DPGLGLVLILQL
+60 DSGLGLVLILQL

-79 LDETEETLK
+79 LDQTEDTLK
-88 SYERALSLEVL
+88 SYERALSLDVL

-148 IVAISYQTQERWR
+148 IVAISYQIQERWR
-161 DSLAWL
+161 DSLPWL

-183 MRAAAEFQISDFAAA
+183 MRAAAEFQIRDFAAA

-203 RLVERAPDKKNYWVQ
+203 RLVERAPDKRNYWVQ

-253 MIQLQAA
+253 MIQLQGA
-260 QDMPARAARNLEQR
+260 QGMPARAARNLEQR

-281 EGNSEEE
+281 EGSSEED
-288 NLDDER
+288 LDDER
-294 RLLSAYQRQARDLAL
+294 RLLSAYQRQARDLAA

-330 MDGNCDLV
+330 MDGDCDLV
-338 QELSRSH
+338 RELSRSH
-345 VRKLEGLTMI
+345 TRKLEGLTMI
-355 SVAQCSLNDRDTA
+355 SVAQCSLNGSDTA

>member
-1 MSRFIYIL
+1 MSRFVCIL
-9 FAVCLFCSGLTVQ
+9 FAVCLFCLGLTVQ

-32 LLEKAQE
+32 LLEKAQG

-60 DPGLGLVLILQL
+60 DSGLGLVLILQL
-72 RGQVYQL
+72 RGQVYEL
-79 LDETEETLK
+79 LDQTEDTLK
-88 SYERALSLEVL
+88 SYERALSLDVL

-148 IVAISYQTQERWR
+148 IVAISYQIQERWR
-161 DSLAWL
+161 DSLPWL

-183 MRAAAEFQISDFAAA
+183 MRAAAEFQIRDFAAA

-203 RLVERAPDKKNYWVQ
+203 RLVERAPDKRNYWVQ

-253 MIQLQAA
+253 MIQLQGA

-281 EGNSEEE
+281 EGSSEED
-288 NLDDER
+288 LDDER
-294 RLLSAYQRQARDLAL
+294 RLLSAYQRQARDLAA

-330 MDGNCDLV
+330 MDGDCDLV
-338 QELSRSH
+338 RELSRSH
-345 VRKLEGLTMI
+345 TRKLEGLTMI
-355 SVAQCSLNDRDTA
+355 SVAQCSLNGSDTA

>member
-45 YQEALAETQDAVDDW
+45 YQDALAETQDAVDDW
-60 DPGLGLVLILQL
+60 DSGLGLVLILQL

-79 LDETEETLK
+79 LDQTEDTLK
-88 SYERALSLEVL
+88 AYERALSLDVL

-148 IVAISYQTQERWR
+148 IVAISYQIQERWR
-161 DSLAWL
+161 DSLPWL

-174 TSIPENWLA
+174 TSIPENWLT
-183 MRAAAEFQISDFAAA
+183 MRAAAEFQIRDFAAA

-203 RLVERAPDKKNYWVQ
+203 RLVERAPDKRNYWVQ

-253 MIQLQAA
+253 MIQLQGA

-281 EGNSEEE
+281 EGSSEED
-288 NLDDER
+288 LDDER
-294 RLLSAYQRQARDLAL
+294 RLLSAYQRQARDLAA

-330 MDGNCDLV
+330 MDGDCDLV
-338 QELSRSH
+338 RELSRSH
-345 VRKLEGLTMI
+345 TRKLEGLTMI
-355 SVAQCSLNDRDTA
+355 SVAQCSLNGSDTA

>member
-1 MSRFIYIL
+1 MSRFVCIL
-9 FAVCLFCSGLTVQ
+9 FAVCLFCLGLTVQ

-60 DPGLGLVLILQL
+60 DSGLGLVLILQL

-79 LDETEETLK
+79 LDQTGDTLK

-161 DSLAWL
+161 DSLPWL
-167 VQAEAYA
+167 VQAESYA

-253 MIQLQAA
+253 MIQLQGA

-281 EGNSEEE
+281 EGSSEED
-288 NLDDER
+288 LDDER

-355 SVAQCSLNDRDTA
+355 SVAQCSLNDSDTA

>member
-1 MSRFIYIL
+1 MNRLVYSLICLVLL
-9 FAVCLFCSGLTVQ
+9 FPGLSTY

-32 LLEKAQE
+32 LLEEAQE

-45 YQEALAETQDAVDDW
+45 YQEALEETQDAADDW
-60 DPGLGLVLILQL
+60 DAGLGLVLILQL
-72 RGQVYQL
+72 RGQVYQM
-79 LDETEETLK
+79 LDLPEKTLE
-88 SYERALSLEVL
+88 SYERALSLDVL

-110 IAQLYLID
+110 VAQLYLIG
-118 SQPEKAREVL
+118 SQPMKARDIL
-128 VPALEA
+128 IPALQA
-134 PAGEG
+134 PAGDG
-139 LNHAAQAYV
+139 LNHAPQAYV

-161 DSLAWL
+161 ESLPWL

-183 MRAAAEFQISDFAAA
+183 MRAAAEFQTSDFAAA

-203 RLVERAPDKKNYWVQ
+203 RLVERAPDKRNYWVQ
-218 LAAAQQFQEKQAQ
+218 LAAAQQFQDKQAE
-231 QLATLEIAHQ
+231 QLVSLEIAHQ
-241 RGLIAGSSEELL
+241 RGLLSGSSEELL

-260 QDMPARAARNLEQR
+260 QDMPARAARNLERR
-274 ISELSSV
+274 IADQTSADSDIANEL
-281 EGNSEEE
+281 
-288 NLDDER
+288 
-294 RLLSAYQRQARDLAL
+294 RLLSAFQRQARDLA
-309 AAETMVSNDSS
+309 AAAKTMVSGDVA

-330 MDGNCDLV
+330 MDGDCPLV
-338 QELSRSH
+338 KKLAGAN
-345 VRKLEGLTMI
+345 VRRLEGVTMI
-355 SVAQCSLNDRDTA
+355 SVAQCELNDNDTA
-368 SAREWFQ
+368 GAREWFQ
-375 RASEKS
+375 RAGEKA